1 MFMDP
6 NNIFNK
12 RIGSFQANLLNH
24 RIDAAILTYSRDVF
38 YYTGVAQPSVLMIT
52 PISSHLF
59 VKRGW
64 EFAVNN
70 LQLDSQY
77 AVQGNE
83 KDVARKLKELGRDK
97 GVVGLEMDAIAAQ
110 TYFAWKKR
118 LSDYAFVDISPII
131 LEQRQVKDENEIA
144 LIKQA
149 CRIADEGHGRV
160 RDVLTEGMSET
171 ELSIE
176 IENALRRAGDE
187 GTMFIRHPG
196 LFLSRVVLGS
206 GPDLYKWTGVAFSIT
221 GSGASPALPIGPSPR
236 KIKRGELVVVDL
248 GSCFRGY
255 HSDASRTYSVGKADS
270 EILCFFS
277 ALKDISD
284 TIISNLRPGMACR
297 NLYRIAVERAEK
309 HNLGQFF
316 LKLDD
321 KSRTKIVGHGIGLE
335 LNEPPVLSANEGS
348 IIQEGCFLAIE
359 VHIMHPTKGVVK
371 LEDDV
376 LVTRHGAEILT
387 SSPRSL
393 IEV

>member
-1 MFMDP
+1 MDL

-12 RIGSFQANLLNH
+12 RIRSFQANLVNH

-52 PISSHLF
+52 TVSFHLF

-70 LQLDSQY
+70 LQLDSQH

-83 KDVARKLKELGRDK
+83 KDVARKLKELGVYK
-97 GVVGLEMDAIAAQ
+97 GAVGLEMDAIAAQ

-118 LSDYAFVDISPII
+118 LSDYAFVDISPLI

-149 CRIADEGHGRV
+149 CQIADTGHGRV
-160 RDVLTEGMSET
+160 KDVLKEGISEI
-171 ELSIE
+171 ELAIE
-176 IENALRRAGDE
+176 IEIALRRAGDE
-187 GTMFIRHPG
+187 GAVFMRPPG
-196 LFLSRVVLGS
+196 LFLSRIVVGS
-206 GPDLYKWTGVAFSIT
+206 GPNLYKWTGVAFSIT
-221 GSGASPALPIGPSPR
+221 GSGASPALPVGPSPR

-248 GSCFRGY
+248 GPCFRGY
-255 HSDASRTYSVGKADS
+255 HADASRTYSVGKADS
-270 EILCFFS
+270 ETLRLFS

-284 TIISNLRPGMACR
+284 TIISGLRPGMECR
-297 NLYRIAVERAEK
+297 KLYSIAVKRAEK
-309 HNLGQFF
+309 HNLEQFF

-321 KSRTKIVGHGIGLE
+321 KGRTRLVGHGIGLE

-348 IIQEGCFLAIE
+348 IIQEGCVLAIE
-359 VHIMHPTKGVVK
+359 THIMHPKGVVK

-376 LVTRHGAEILT
+376 LVTRNGAEILT